1 MSSRST
7 VKSLRQARRMF
18 KGLMNYHPEGME
30 DWRDGSRKAVK
41 RVLEQRMRQRIR
53 SYLEE
58 ELSKGIQDRRN
69 GAYRRQ
75 LLTSLGAI
83 ELMVPRT
90 RHFNPVEIVQAYARR
105 SQDVDRCI
113 LACFVFGLS
122 TRKVAEALLPILGE
136 RVSASTVSQVA
147 KALDT
152 EVAAFHRRP
161 LSNRYRVL
169 QFDGVVLSRK
179 TGVGALRRPVLVV
192 LGITPDGRK
201 EILDY
206 QFARAE
212 SQEAWEGFL
221 NTLYA
226 RGLTGE
232 GLELITVDGG
242 SGLLAALEVVFPGVA
257 IQRCWAHKT
266 RNILDK
272 VRKADWEV
280 VKRDLHA
287 ITHARNR
294 SAGRKAAQRFINRWW
309 QIYPK
314 AVECLRKD
322 FVELMA
328 FFRFRDPAWRAMTR
342 TTNSIERR
350 FREVR
355 RRTRP
360 MGVFSDRTSMDR
372 ILYAVFSY
380 ENLKQGVATLFPLTQ
395 NS

>member
-1 MSSRST
+1 
-7 VKSLRQARRMF
+7 MF
-18 KGLMNYHPEGME
+18 KGLMNYHPEGTE
-30 DWRDGSRKAVK
+30 DWREGSRKAVK
-41 RVLEQRMRQRIR
+41 RVLEQRMRQRVR
-53 SYLEE
+53 HYLEE
-58 ELSKGIQDRRN
+58 ELGKGIQDRRN
-69 GAYRRQ
+69 GTYRRQ

-83 ELMVPRT
+83 ELFVPRT
-90 RHFNPVEIVQAYARR
+90 RHFNPVEIVRAYARR
-105 SQDVDRCI
+105 THDVDRSI
-113 LACFVFGLS
+113 LTCFVLGLS
-122 TRKVAEALLPILGE
+122 TRKVAAALLPILGE

-152 EVAAFHRRP
+152 EVAAFHRRR
-161 LSNRYRVL
+161 LTNRYRVL

-179 TGVGALRRPVLVV
+179 TGVGALKRPVLVV

-212 SQEAWEGFL
+212 SREAWEGFL
-221 NTLYA
+221 SNLYD
-226 RGLTGE
+226 RGLTGQ
-232 GLELITVDGG
+232 GLKQITVDGNP
-242 SGLLAALEVVFPGVA
+242 GLLAALEVIYPGIP

-280 VKRDLHA
+280 VKRGLHT
-287 ITHARNR
+287 ISHARNQ

-328 FFRFRDPAWRAMTR
+328 CFQFNDSAWRSMTR
-342 TTNSIERR
+342 TTNHIERR

-380 ENLKQGVATLFPLTQ
+380 ENLKQGVATVFPLTQ
-395 NS
+395 DS